1 MSHCEQSE
9 AIYISCLFGKEMKIL
24 TCPINGP
31 RNIDE
36 FIYGGEVKTAPD
48 PQTCTDQQWADYVF
62 FHDNT
67 VKVVKEWW
75 CHSPSSYWFIAERHT
90 ASDEIVRTYDPAELS
105 D

>member
-1 MSHCEQSE
+1 
-9 AIYISCLFGKEMKIL
+9 MKVL

-36 FIYGGEVKTAPD
+36 FIYGGEVKDMPD
-48 PQTCTDQQWADYVF
+48 PAQTSDEAWADYVF

-75 CHSPSSYWFIAERHT
+75 CHAPSDYWFIAERHT
-90 ASDEIVRTYDPAELS
+90 ASDEITRTYDPSELFAS
-105 D
+105 RTVHASLESES